1 MMHFKCGQGK
11 SYEVSADINISY
23 KDDLLPCKIKALFC
37 PVCKVEYIPL
47 HLIKQNE
54 EAIRRIKDEHDKRG
68 LNDIKDI

>member
-1 MMHFKCGQGK
+1 MHFKCGQGK

-54 EAIRRIKDEHDKRG
+54 RTIAEAKAHYDLVLEYWSQ
-68 LNDIKDI
+68 